1 MGNGNALFP
10 VVESP
15 EFIQE
20 GDTLDSEYRHTVAW
34 DVEKGDFV
42 LDRKNRM
49 RICNGVEGYRVWCC
63 KTALTQRYAC
73 PAYPDEIGAEL
84 DEALEEPDEKAVQSA
99 LERTITEALMVNPR
113 TEYVRDFVFSWNG
126 DNVSC
131 SFIVKGVEGNEFY
144 VNI

>member
-1 MGNGNALFP
+1 M
-10 VVESP
+10 ESP

-34 DVEKGDFV
+34 DVEKGDCV
-42 LDRKNRM
+42 LDRENRM
-49 RICNGVEGYRVWCC
+49 RICSGVEGYRVWCC
-63 KTALTQRYAC
+63 KMALTQRYAC